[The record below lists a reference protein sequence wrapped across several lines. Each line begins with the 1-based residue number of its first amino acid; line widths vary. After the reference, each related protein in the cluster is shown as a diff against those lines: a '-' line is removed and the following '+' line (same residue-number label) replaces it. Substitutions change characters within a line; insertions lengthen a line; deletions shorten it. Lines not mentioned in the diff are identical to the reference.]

1 MSIVLA
7 SASPRRRELL
17 ETLGV
22 KFEIVPALEP
32 ERPPE
37 GADAER
43 TVRALSRSKALEVVR
58 KRPEAVVVGADTVVA
73 CGEKILGKPHSEEDA
88 RQMLRMLSG
97 RVHSVFT
104 GVTIARGGEVLT
116 EAEQTRVFFRPIADA
131 EITRYI
137 ATGEP
142 MDKAGAYACQ
152 GLASLFVERIEGDF
166 FNVMGLPLYRLGR
179 MLEKMGVALL

>member
-1 MSIVLA
+1 MRIVLA

-22 KFEIVPALEP
+22 KYEILPALGP
-32 ERPPE
+32 EQPPE
-37 GADAER
+37 GADAEQ
-43 TVRALSRSKALEVVR
+43 TVRALSRSKALEVAR
-58 KRPEAVVVGADTVVA
+58 KRPDAVVVGADTVVV
-73 CGEKILGKPHSEEDA
+73 CDGKILGKPRDEENA

-97 RVHSVFT
+97 RDHSVFT
-104 GVTIARGGEVLT
+104 GVTLVCGEKVLT
-116 EAEQTRVFFRPIADA
+116 EAEQTKVFFRAITDE

-152 GLASLFVERIEGDF
+152 GLASLFVERIEGDY
-166 FNVMGLPLYRLGR
+166 FNVVGLPLYRLGQ
-179 MLEKMGVALL
+179 MLEKMGVTLL

>member
-32 ERPPE
+32 ERPPK
-37 GADAER
+37 GADAEQ
-43 TVRALSRSKALEVVR
+43 TVRALSRSKALEVAR
-58 KRPEAVVVGADTVVA
+58 KRPDAVVIGADTVVA
-73 CGEKILGKPHSEEDA
+73 CEEEILGKPRSEEDA
-88 RQMLRMLSG
+88 RRMLRMLSG

-137 ATGEP
+137 TTGEP